1 MSSTYINNLRLEEI
15 GTGEASGTW
24 GTKTNVNLELIG
36 EALGYGTE
44 AITTNADTHA
54 STVNDGTSD
63 PVRSMYLKYTGTL
76 DSTCTVTIGPDTV
89 SRVMFIE
96 NATSGSQS
104 LIIKQGS
111 GATVTIASAKTK
123 IVYLDGAGTGAAV
136 VDALAALEN
145 FISTGTAASL
155 TQLNITAQGDLRLED
170 SSGGQYAALQA
181 AATTTSYTITLPAAV
196 GTSGQVLTLSDG
208 AGATS
213 WGDLGS
219 SGIADGS
226 ITTAKLDTNAVTQA
240 KIADDAV
247 GSDELA
253 GSLTVDINGGTI
265 DGTTIGASSAS
276 TVVATQVDIT
286 AEGDIR
292 LQDASGGQYVGFD
305 APSTV
310 SSSLTWTLPAAD
322 GAANYLLKT
331 DGSGALGWAA
341 AGSGVYGAWLI
352 KSASHTFTAGEQII
366 QTSSS
371 ATTMTLPA
379 SPSDGDTV
387 VLSNAGSGT
396 VTVGRNSSNIDS
408 LAEDGTLNA
417 GSSVQLVYA
426 GSTIG
431 WHSL

>member
-1 MSSTYINNLRLEEI
+1 M
-15 GTGEASGTW
+15 
-24 GTKTNVNLELIG
+24 
-36 EALGYGTE
+36 
-44 AITTNADTHA
+44 
-54 STVNDGTSD
+54 
-63 PVRSMYLKYTGTL
+63 
-76 DSTCTVTIGPDTV
+76 
-89 SRVMFIE
+89 
-96 NATSGSQS
+96 
-104 LIIKQGS
+104 
-111 GATVTIASAKTK
+111 
-123 IVYLDGAGTGAAV
+123 
-136 VDALAALEN
+136 
-145 FISTGTAASL
+145 
-155 TQLNITAQGDLRLED
+155 
-170 SSGGQYAALQA
+170 
-181 AATTTSYTITLPAAV
+181 
-196 GTSGQVLTLSDG
+196 
-208 AGATS
+208 
-213 WGDLGS
+213 
-219 SGIADGS
+219 
-226 ITTAKLDTNAVTQA
+226 TQA

-265 DGTTIGASSAS
+265 DGTAIGASSAS

>member
-1 MSSTYINNLRLEEI
+1 MASTYINNLRLEEI

-44 AITTNADTHA
+44 AITTNADTHD

-111 GATVTIASAKTK
+111 GATVTIANAKTK

-136 VDALAALEN
+136 VDALAALED
-145 FISTGTAASL
+145 FITTGTAASL
-155 TQLNITAQGDLRLED
+155 TQLNITSQGDLRLED
-170 SSGGQYAALQA
+170 SSGGEFAALQA

-208 AGATS
+208 AGATT

-219 SGIADGS
+219 SGIADSS
-226 ITTAKLDTNAVTQA
+226 ITTAKIADDAVTQA

-247 GSDELA
+247 GSDQLA
-253 GSLTVDINGGTI
+253 GSLTVDVNGGSI
-265 DGTTIGASSAS
+265 DGTPIGASSAS

-286 AEGDIR
+286 GQGDIR
-292 LQDASGGQYVGFD
+292 LQDASGGQYVGFQ

-310 SSSLTWTLPAAD
+310 SSSLTWTLPDAD
-322 GAANYLLKT
+322 GTANYLLKT
-331 DGSGALGWAA
+331 NGSGVLSWAA
-341 AGSGVYGAWLI
+341 AGAGVYGAWQI
-352 KSASHTFTAGEQII
+352 KSASDNLSAGEQIV

-379 SPSDGDTV
+379 SPSNGDTV

-396 VTVGRNSSNIDS
+396 VTVARNGSNIDS
-408 LAEDGTLNA
+408 TAEDGTLNA